1 MSVWEWR
8 WNEIEKSLGD
18 GKDQKFRLL
27 FIGTRPKDGFPM
39 CSDVSDESSETFL
52 VIKAYHLESHKVGNI
67 CCRISESG
75 MHT

>member
-1 MSVWEWR
+1 MRVAVAEFECLEWR

-39 CSDVSDESSETFL
+39 CSDVVTKALKHSS
-52 VIKAYHLESHKVGNI
+52 
-67 CCRISESG
+67 
-75 MHT
+75 